1 MVAGKQP
8 VGIVG
13 VGLMGMAC
21 ARRLLA
27 AGLPVIGYDVD
38 AAKLE
43 ALAQAGGR
51 RAASVADLARA
62 ANRIVCAVFNTEQVE
77 QTADALLAALPAG
90 APPVTV
96 VCVSTCDPDRI
107 AALAARLPAGRL
119 RFVEA
124 PVSGTSEQVAG
135 GDGLGLIGG
144 DPAAAAAV
152 ADVLDAICPRRHHL
166 GVAGNG
172 GRAKLAIN
180 LMLGINRAA
189 LAEGLVF
196 AERMGLDPQRLLAV
210 ARDSAAYS
218 QIMDVKGA
226 KMVAGDTKPA
236 GKLAQSLKDFH
247 LMREQATRL
256 GQTLPLAETYIGLVE
271 GCVEKGEGELD
282 NSAVIREIR
291 RRSSTKH

>member
-1 MVAGKQP
+1 MTATARP
-8 VGIVG
+8 VGLIG

-21 ARRLLA
+21 AQRLLA

-38 AAKLE
+38 AAKLASLE
-43 ALAQAGGR
+43 ALGGQ
-51 RAASVADLARA
+51 RAAGVADIARA
-62 ANRIVCAVFNTEQVE
+62 CDRIVLAVFDTAQVE
-77 QTADALLAALPAG
+77 QTVDALLAANATAVL
-90 APPVTV
+90 TV
-96 VCVSTCDPDRI
+96 ACVSTCDPDRI
-107 AALAARLPAGRL
+107 AALAARIPANRL

-124 PVSGTSEQVAG
+124 PVSGTSGQVAA

-144 DPAAAAAV
+144 DPAAADAI
-152 ADVLDAICPRRHHL
+152 ADVLDAIMPRRHHL
-166 GVAGNG
+166 GAAGNG

-180 LMLGINRAA
+180 LILGVNRAA

-196 AERMGLDPQRLLAV
+196 AQRLGLDAARFLAV
-210 ARDSAAYS
+210 AQDSAAYS

-226 KMVAGDTKPA
+226 KMIAGDTAPA

-247 LMREQATRL
+247 LMRDQAARL

-271 GCVEKGEGELD
+271 GCVAQGEGELD

-291 RRSSTKH
+291 RRAAKRH